1 MGDLLLHLP
10 ANHKAPESAQEP
22 GLETRGAFPAPGEE
36 PKTRCSR
43 YIIGCDSN
51 NFQRLHSEQH
61 KFIRIDCF
69 LLAGTYT
76 PDAEV
81 VRIGSFQSSVLVLA
95 SKQRPRRL
103 TIMGSD
109 GKPYMFLL
117 KGHEDLRQVG

>member
-1 MGDLLLHLP
+1 MILL
-10 ANHKAPESAQEP
+10 AVTQITVNDCIE
-22 GLETRGAFPAPGEE
+22 
-36 PKTRCSR
+36 
-43 YIIGCDSN
+43 
-51 NFQRLHSEQH
+51 QR
-61 KFIRIDCF
+61 KFIRIYCS